1 MAENLRR
8 SFILMTVIGSS
19 IYGLEI
25 VTILRLLSKMS
36 LFWRFE
42 YVKKSFG
49 SHMDDWL
56 LGMRRWVSLKC
67 RWFIHSASSWA
78 STAVVPG
85 LCWLRIH
92 TVGRI
97 GLVALSRDFALMTF
111 GSLILDFSGNV
122 GVSRNNFR
130 GLALKAIDH
139 GWRLAQTH
147 FGQFHHFWLKRR
159 VVQMRLLWR
168 VHQDL
173 LRWTLA
179 CCCLEQRY
187 FNLHLVQSFGVLRV
201 QLLHLVVLLNKLYI
215 LLLHKID

>member
-1 MAENLRR
+1 
-8 SFILMTVIGSS
+8 
-19 IYGLEI
+19 
-25 VTILRLLSKMS
+25 
-36 LFWRFE
+36 
-42 YVKKSFG
+42 
-49 SHMDDWL
+49 MDDGL
-56 LGMRRWVSLKC
+56 LGRRRWVSLKC
-67 RWFIHSASSWA
+67 HWFIHSASSWA

-85 LCWLRIH
+85 LCWLGIH

-97 GLVALSRDFALMTF
+97 GLVALSRDFALMAF
-111 GSLILDFSGNV
+111 WSLILDFSGNV

-147 FGQFHHFWLKRR
+147 FGQFHRFWLKRR

-179 CCCLEQRY
+179 CCCLKQRY